1 YEAFRAASKI
11 DILPFS
17 GIFYYQNNDSI
28 VYQSF
33 NSKQYDNILQRKILV
48 DEVKKD
54 YPRLINLANAR
65 LVDGYLSTGFKITG
79 KNQNQ
84 KEKQKYYNQSKREI
98 KSIYSKIRSN
108 NEISIAKKLAL
119 FLYLINPKTYFIL
132 YKKVLKK

>member
-1 YEAFRAASKI
+1 
-11 DILPFS
+11 
-17 GIFYYQNNDSI
+17 
-28 VYQSF
+28 
-33 NSKQYDNILQRKILV
+33 
-48 DEVKKD
+48 
-54 YPRLINLANAR
+54 NAR